1 MASDAF
7 FPFPA
12 GVEAAAAAGVTAVAQ
27 PGGSMR
33 DADVIAACDRLGLAM
48 CFTGARHFRH

>member
-1 MASDAF
+1 L
-7 FPFPA
+7 
-12 GVEAAAAAGVTAVAQ
+12 AVAQ

-48 CFTGARHFRH
+48 CFTRARHFRH